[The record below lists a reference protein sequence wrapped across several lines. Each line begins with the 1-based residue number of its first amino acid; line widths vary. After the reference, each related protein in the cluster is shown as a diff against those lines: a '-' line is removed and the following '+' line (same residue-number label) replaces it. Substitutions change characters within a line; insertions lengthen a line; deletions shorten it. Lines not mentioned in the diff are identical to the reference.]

1 MNDSH
6 ADNSKKEPNF
16 YDSAMS
22 EAERLLLPQARKV
35 EGLDEEI
42 ALLRVKLA
50 TVLAEHPEDTELV
63 LKSVGVLTRVIATRY
78 RLSQKAEQDLYQSVL
93 GVLRGIGGAMFP
105 EGFGDSG
112 ER

>member
-1 MNDSH
+1 MNDNR
-6 ADNSKKEPNF
+6 ADNSRKDASF
-16 YDSAMS
+16 YDAAMS
-22 EAERLLLPQARKV
+22 ESERLLLPQARKL

-105 EGFGDSG
+105 EGFGGHDG
-112 ER
+112 Q